1 MHSRFTRVG
10 ARSIRRRTRRTSR
23 RGVAIVE
30 FAVVAPVFFLIIMGI
45 IEVGRAVTVQQLL
58 TNASREG
65 ARVAGNESTTAIAT
79 VQDAVDN
86 YLSGAGV
93 NGATTTVSPAAITDV
108 ATGESISVT
117 VSIPYAQVSLTP
129 PWILGDRVLAATT
142 VMTRQPSP

>member
-1 MHSRFTRVG
+1 MHSPSTKAVV
-10 ARSIRRRTRRTSR
+10 RSIRRRNRRASR

-65 ARVAGNESTTAIAT
+65 ARVAGNETTTSLTT
-79 VQDAVDN
+79 VQNAVDN
-86 YLSGAGV
+86 YLSGAGIS
-93 NGATTTVSPAAITDV
+93 GATTNVSPASITDV
-108 ATGESISVT
+108 ATGQPVTVT
-117 VSIPYAQVSLTP
+117 VSIPYTQVCLTP